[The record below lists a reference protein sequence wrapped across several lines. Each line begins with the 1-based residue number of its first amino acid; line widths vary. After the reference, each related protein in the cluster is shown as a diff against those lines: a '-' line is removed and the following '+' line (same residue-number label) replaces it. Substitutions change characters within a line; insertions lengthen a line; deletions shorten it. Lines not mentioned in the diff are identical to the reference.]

1 MAAKMKNTILI
12 VDDEPDVVNLIEKF
26 LKLKDFGTI
35 TSTNAKKAMKTIEES
50 YDKIDLILLDIMMPG
65 RGGYDVLQEVK
76 KNEKFKD
83 IPVVLINEKPISL
96 NELLDR
102 IKETLRKEEEEEEE
116 N

>member
-1 MAAKMKNTILI
+1 MKNTILI

-26 LKLKDFGTI
+26 LRLKGFDTI
-35 TSTNAKKAMKTIEES
+35 TSTKAKKAMKIIEES
-50 YDKIDLILLDIMMPG
+50 YDKIDLILLNIMMPG

-76 KNEKFKD
+76 KFKKFKD
-83 IPVVLINEKPISL
+83 IPVVLITKEPISL

-102 IKETLRKEEEEEEE
+102 IKETLRKEEEGEEE